1 MSTGRTA
8 AAAGAAPQAAV
19 SPPWHAG
26 ASPVFSA
33 DRFGA
38 AADGR
43 TKDTEAV
50 QAAIDAAH
58 AAGGGVAHLPPGTYL
73 CGGIELRSRVT
84 LHLEAGATLLGST
97 DLADYPPHEGPPAD
111 CDAGQRHLVFAR
123 GASDIAITGAGA
135 IDGQGPAFWE
145 PSGRPATPPDRLWAD
160 VVTHNWKPLG
170 DNDRPSPMIELAE
183 CRNVRIEGVTLR
195 NSPGWTLRPIACDTV
210 MIRGIVI
217 RNRIDG
223 INTDGIDP
231 TACQNVFI
239 TDCDIET
246 GDDAICL
253 KSENPY
259 GELRVTRNVVVS
271 NCVLSCCCNAFK
283 LGTATQGGFEDI
295 TFTDSVVFNADV
307 PLNERVIAGIAIEIV
322 DGGWV
327 DGVSVSDIRM
337 RNTRTPVF
345 IRLGNRGWG
354 QPTPVP
360 GRLRRVRISRIDA
373 TGAILT
379 SSVTGLAERPVE
391 DVVLSGIRIET
402 DEGGRPEWVDRDI
415 PEEVAEYPE
424 ARMFGRLPAYGLYVR
439 HARGIRISEVEI
451 RSTVPDPR
459 PLLVADDVV
468 DLSVVALDGTGP
480 GPGTALL
487 DLRDAR
493 DAFISGSRAPRG
505 TDTYLKVSGP
515 RSADIALAGNDLSR
529 AAVAVSTT
537 GEAPPDGVTAGGTA
551 EDRRPSGPRS

>member
-1 MSTGRTA
+1 
-8 AAAGAAPQAAV
+8 
-19 SPPWHAG
+19 
-26 ASPVFSA
+26 VFRV
-33 DRFGA
+33 DGFGA
-38 AADGR
+38 VGDGR

-58 AAGGGVAHLPPGTYL
+58 RAGGGVAYLPPGTYL
-73 CGGIELRSRVT
+73 SGGIELRSRVT

-97 DLADYPPHEGPPAD
+97 DLADYPAHEGPPAN

-123 GASDIAITGAGA
+123 GAEDIALTGRGT

-160 VVTHNWKPLG
+160 VVTHDWKPVG
-170 DNDRPSPMIELAE
+170 DNDRPSPMIEFAE
-183 CRNVRIEGVTLR
+183 CRNVRVEDVTLR
-195 NSPGWTLRPIACDTV
+195 NSAGWTLRPIACDTV
-210 MIRGIVI
+210 LIRGVVI

-231 TACQNVFI
+231 TACQNVVI
-239 TDCDIET
+239 TDCDIDT

-271 NCVLSCCCNAFK
+271 HCVLSCCCNAFK
-283 LGTATQGGFEDI
+283 LGTATRGGFEDI
-295 TFTDSVVFNADV
+295 VFTDSVVHNGDV
-307 PLNERVIAGIAIEIV
+307 PLNERVISGIAIEMV

-327 DGVSVSDIRM
+327 DGVTVSGIRM

-345 IRLGNRGWG
+345 IRLGNRGAG

-360 GRLRRVRISRIDA
+360 GRLRRVRISDVDA

-379 SSVTGLAERPVE
+379 SSVTGVAEQPVE

-402 DEGGRPEWVDRDI
+402 DEGGRPEWVDREI

-439 HARGIRISEVEI
+439 HARGIRLRDVEVV
-451 RSTVPDPR
+451 STVRDPR
-459 PLLVADDVV
+459 PLLVADDVA
-468 DLSVVALDGTGP
+468 DLVVSAVAGPAP
-480 GPGTALL
+480 GPAAALL
-487 DLRDAR
+487 DLRDTR
-493 DAFISGSRAPRG
+493 DAFVSGSRAPRG
-505 TDTYLKVSGP
+505 TGTFLKVSGS
-515 RSADIALAGNDLSR
+515 RSADIALAGNELSR
-529 AAVAVSTT
+529 AGVQVAVAGGASPDSVT
-537 GEAPPDGVTAGGTA
+537 GAAPAP
-551 EDRRPSGPRS
+551 